1 MAAFFI
7 SIRGKSTI
15 GFLSLGW
22 EGNELFPEGEDLSS
36 IQEPPH
42 PCNPQVSPYLGAS
55 GSCWKGF
62 IKIAPNSPSR
72 EGESHLALQ
81 CCSSSPDFLKFLPAG
96 PFQVQE
102 LPWGSPWGSPVCTEP
117 QKCGGTCSGMIFGTQ
132 KQ

>member
-102 LPWGSPWGSPVCTEP
+102 LPWDLPGDLLSALSPKSVGEP
-117 QKCGGTCSGMIFGTQ
+117 ALG
-132 KQ
+132 